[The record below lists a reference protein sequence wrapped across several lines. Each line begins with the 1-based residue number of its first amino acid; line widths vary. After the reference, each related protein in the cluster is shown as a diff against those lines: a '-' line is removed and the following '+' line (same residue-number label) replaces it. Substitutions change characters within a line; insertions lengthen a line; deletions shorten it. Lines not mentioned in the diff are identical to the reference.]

1 MTTVRLALPITAD
14 AQTAWSVISDLSR
27 LAAFDPELASVQLL
41 RGEGAEAVLCMVNHA
56 GLAWEE
62 RCVAYESGRSLQLA
76 AVGDSLPFPFRAR
89 GRKIALHAQGEQLD
103 VVYEVTYATRAWPLG
118 ALKVSRRRQQSLVQQ
133 TLEGM
138 VHAVR
143 DDQWRHT
150 ITVQSILN
158 RKGNKVV
165 CVRPGDPIEEVVQL
179 IKANRIGAVLVLDDA
194 EKLVGLVSERDVA
207 MGLADEGGALL
218 AQPVST
224 IMSTNLVVCAP
235 DHDMEFV
242 MVCMTDKRIR
252 HLPVLDGGKLVGIV
266 SIGDVVLQRIA
277 ALEAQSQTM
286 REYIEAREWRY
297 LNAAGGDA
305 DQPSQGS
312 TSFFASND

>member
-27 LAAFDPELASVQLL
+27 LAAFDPELASVQVL
-41 RGEGAEAVLCMVNHA
+41 RGEGADSVVRMVNHA

-62 RCVAYESGRSLQLA
+62 RCVAYLAGESLTLD
-76 AVGDSLPFPFRAR
+76 AVSDSLPFPFRTR
-89 GRKIALHAQGEQLD
+89 GRKIGLRAQSEQLE
-103 VVYEVTYATRAWPLG
+103 VTYEVNYATRAWPLG
-118 ALKVSRRRQQSLVQQ
+118 ALKVSRRRQQSLVRQ

-138 VHAVR
+138 LHAVR

-150 ITVQSILN
+150 FTVQSILN
-158 RKGNKVV
+158 RKGNHVV
-165 CVRPGDPIEEVVQL
+165 CVKPDETIEAVTRL
-179 IKANRIGAVLVLDDA
+179 IKANRIGAVLVLDEA
-194 EKLVGLVSERDVA
+194 EKLVGLVSERDIA
-207 MGLADEGGALL
+207 LGLADQGGTLL
-218 AQPVST
+218 TQPVST
-224 IMSTNLVVCAP
+224 IMSTNLIVCAP

-277 ALEAQSQTM
+277 TLEAQSQTM

-297 LNAAGGDA
+297 LNPPGIDA
-305 DQPSQGS
+305 DVPAAPS
-312 TSFFASND
+312 TSFFA